1 MQIKT
6 KGSRVY
12 LLRSSYDPTKKRSI
26 QEVIGSADRYVP
38 RLDPDLEQQLR
49 PEELKQWKDYLV
61 EKQNSDQMA
70 NDERRLNTL
79 RFHLEAF
86 RKALEAH
93 PEAVDEH
100 QAEWAKALG
109 DTKAFVN
116 ELARKRRKASKKAK
130 PAPPQGTPLLEV

>member
-1 MQIKT
+1 MQIKP

-12 LLRSSYDPTKKRSI
+12 LLRSNYDPAKKRSV
-26 QEVIGSADRYVP
+26 QEVIGSADKYLP
-38 RLDPDLEQQLR
+38 SLDPEVERQLR
-49 PEELKQWKDYLV
+49 PDELKQWQDYLA
-61 EKQNSDQMA
+61 EKRASDQKA
-70 NDERRLNTL
+70 SEERRLNTL
-79 RFHLEAF
+79 KGMLESF

-93 PEAVDEH
+93 PEAVDAH